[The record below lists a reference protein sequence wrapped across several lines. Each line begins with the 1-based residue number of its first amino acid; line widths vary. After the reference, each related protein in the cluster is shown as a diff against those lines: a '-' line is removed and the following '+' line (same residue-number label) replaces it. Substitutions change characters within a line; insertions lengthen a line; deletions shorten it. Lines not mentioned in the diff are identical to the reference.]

1 MLVESAMTPSPI
13 TVCSSSTI
21 FEAADIMLANRISG
35 LPVVDDKGVLVGII
49 TEGDFLRRHELDTN
63 QRRSWLQSW
72 LASPGK
78 IADEYVRAHGRRVE
92 EVMNTQVVAVGLK
105 APLSDAVRL
114 MERHDIK
121 RLPVISDGRLV
132 GIISRS
138 DLLRALMKIEKL
150 PAPSTEDAQIQSAV
164 EAELAKQS
172 WSRNGFIRCQ
182 VRNGVAELVGTIFD
196 ERERRAAKVATENV
210 PGVKAIAD
218 NLTWID
224 PYYGVALPPPV
235 EEELASRS

>member
-1 MLVESAMTPSPI
+1 MTPAPI
-13 TVCSSSTI
+13 TVDASSTVL
-21 FEAADIMLANRISG
+21 EAADIMLANRISG
-35 LPVVDDKGVLVGII
+35 LPVVDKGVLVGII
-49 TEGDFLRRHELDTN
+49 TEGDFLRRHELDTD
-63 QRRSWLQSW
+63 QKRSWLQSW

-92 EVMNTQVVAVGLK
+92 EVMNSHVIAAAPK
-105 APLSDAVRL
+105 APLADAVRL
-114 MERHDIK
+114 MERHDVK

-138 DLLRALMKIEKL
+138 DLLRAFARMEK
-150 PAPSTEDAQIQSAV
+150 PSAPSTEDAQIQSAV

-182 VRNGVAELVGTIFD
+182 VRNGVAELAGTIFD
-196 ERERRAAKVATENV
+196 ERERRAAKVAAENV

-224 PYYGVALPPPV
+224 PYFGVALPPPV
-235 EEELASRS
+235 GEEDRV